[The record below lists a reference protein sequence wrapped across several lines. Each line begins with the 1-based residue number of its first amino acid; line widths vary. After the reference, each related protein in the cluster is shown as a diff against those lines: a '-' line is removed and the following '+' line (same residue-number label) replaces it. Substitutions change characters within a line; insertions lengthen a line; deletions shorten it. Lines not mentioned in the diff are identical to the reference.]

1 MIKKVL
7 VLVLTLT
14 FSVGAFGQ
22 SLEENLSSMLSD
34 NATLYLQPVG
44 DAFGAAM
51 NSGWY
56 HRSKVHKM
64 LGFDIGAKMTIA
76 AVPEEGQFF
85 NFVLNENEMEFDL
98 NDLAAGYNIAP
109 ISLSF
114 DDIYKDTDTRTPTFF
129 GPSEVDSAGLL
140 VTNTGHLSTLF
151 EDHLRTEV
159 AADLASQ
166 GVPASQIP
174 TIVDQVVSNANIP
187 SHVSGLDLDLP
198 LPPGIGLPALPL
210 VMPQIALGL
219 PMGLELT
226 VRGFP
231 EQELPDIGMFSMY
244 GGGARLN
251 IDQFIPI
258 PLFPVDITA
267 GAFYSQMSIGD
278 IVESSNTSVGLQVG
292 KSLNLLIF
300 GIGVYADAAYEM
312 SSLSIGY
319 EYEGDPANGVPAQS
333 ISFDMETDPG
343 LRLGAGLHLKLIP
356 LTYLNLHVSQTPNN
370 QVVTAGFGISLR

>member
-1 MIKKVL
+1 MTKKVL
-7 VLVLTLT
+7 VLILTL
-14 FSVGAFGQ
+14 SLAVGSFGQ
-22 SLEENLSSMLSD
+22 TLEENLGSMLSE
-34 NATLYLQPVG
+34 NAEMYLQPLG

-64 LGFDIGAKMTIA
+64 LGFDISAKAFVA
-76 AVPEEGQFF
+76 AVPEEGEMF
-85 NFVLNENEMEFDL
+85 NFALNENEMEFDL
-98 NDLAAGYNIAP
+98 GGLVGEDIAP
-109 ISLSF
+109 LRLTF
-114 DDIYKDTDTRTPTFF
+114 ADIYYGTDTRTSTFF
-129 GPSEVDSAGLL
+129 GPADSAGTL
-140 VTNTGHLSTLF
+140 VTNQSHLAGLF
-151 EDHLRTEV
+151 EDHLRTEMT
-159 AADLASQ
+159 AMLTAQ
-166 GVPASQIP
+166 GVNAALIPGLVNQAIAS
-174 TIVDQVVSNANIP
+174 ANI
-187 SHVSGLDLDLP
+187 SGEVASLDLDLP

-219 PMGLELT
+219 PMGIELT

-231 EQELPDIGMFSMY
+231 EVELEDIGMFSMY
-244 GGGARLN
+244 GGGVRVN

-278 IVESSNTSVGLQVG
+278 IIESSNTSIGLQVG

-300 GIGVYADAAYEM
+300 GVGVYVDAAYEM

-319 EYEGDPANGVPAQS
+319 DVDPEFGLPDNRIQ
-333 ISFDMETDPG
+333 FDMETDPG

-356 LTYLNLHVSQTPNN
+356 LTYLNLHVSQTPTN